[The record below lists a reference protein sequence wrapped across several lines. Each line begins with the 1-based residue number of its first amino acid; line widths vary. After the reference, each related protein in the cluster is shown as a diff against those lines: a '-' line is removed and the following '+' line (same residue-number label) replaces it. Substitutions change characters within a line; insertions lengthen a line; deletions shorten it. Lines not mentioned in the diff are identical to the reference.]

1 MSKIDELIA
10 KLCPNGVEYK
20 KLGQV
25 GEFIRG
31 SGLQKKDITDFDNGF
46 GAIHYG
52 QIYTYYSIHTNKT
65 KSFVA
70 SAHSKNLKKAKS
82 GNLVIATT
90 SENDT
95 DVCKAVAWLGKKDIA
110 VSGDACIYRH
120 SLEPKYVAYFFQSE
134 QFQLQKLGNITG
146 TKVRRVSPSCMA
158 KFLIPVPPLEIQRE
172 IVKVLDTFT
181 KLEAELKAELEAEL
195 EARRRQYH
203 YYRDQ
208 LLNFEGRD
216 DVQWMTLGEI
226 GTWYGGGTP
235 SKSRNDFWE
244 NGTIPWV
251 SPKDMGHPLVDST
264 EDYITEDAIKN
275 SSTKL
280 VPANSVAVV
289 VRSSILD
296 KILPIAL
303 IPIPVA
309 LNQDMKAI
317 IPHSNILPRFVA
329 YTMRARGNDI
339 LRVAKKTGGS
349 VASIESNKL
358 FSFRIPVPPLEEQA
372 RIVAILDKFDALV
385 NDLSS
390 GLPAEIAARR
400 KQYEHYRDR
409 LLTFKEAQ

>member
-20 KLGQV
+20 KLGQL

-110 VSGDACIYRH
+110 VSSDACIYRH

-181 KLEAELKAELEAEL
+181 KLEAELEAEL
-195 EARRRQYH
+195 KLRRKQYQ
-203 YYRDQ
+203 YYIDD
-208 LLNFEGRD
+208 LLNFENDIPNLKLSEIFEFKNGLNKGKEFFGKGNFIVKYT
-216 DVQWMTLGEI
+216 DVYKNNFLFKSSLSDRVEVTENEKNNVSAKKGDVFFTRTSETREEI
-226 GTWYGGGTP
+226 GFASVLLEDIEGCVFSGFLIRGRQKQERLLPKYCSYCFK
-235 SKSRNDFWE
+235 SKKVRE
-244 NGTIPWV
+244 QI
-251 SPKDMGHPLVDST
+251 
-264 EDYITEDAIKN
+264 IKN
-275 SSTKL
+275 CIFTTRAS
-280 VPANSVAVV
+280 
-289 VRSSILD
+289 
-296 KILPIAL
+296 L
-303 IPIPVA
+303 IRCAGQRPFQWP
-309 LNQDMKAI
+309 
-317 IPHSNILPRFVA
+317 
-329 YTMRARGNDI
+329 TRGNC
-339 LRVAKKTGGS
+339 RS
-349 VASIESNKL
+349 
-358 FSFRIPVPPLEEQA
+358 PQA
-372 RIVAILDKFDALV
+372 V
-385 NDLSS
+385 
-390 GLPAEIAARR
+390 
-400 KQYEHYRDR
+400 
-409 LLTFKEAQ
+409 

>member
-20 KLGQV
+20 KLGEV

-31 SGLQKKDITDFDNGF
+31 SGLQKKDITDYDNGF

-110 VSGDACIYRH
+110 VSSDACIYRH

-181 KLEAELKAELEAEL
+181 KLEAELKAELEA
-195 EARRRQYH
+195 RRRQYH

-216 DVQWMTLGEI
+216 DVQWMTLGEMSLDF
-226 GTWYGGGTP
+226 GRGKSKHRPRNDQKLYGGNIPFIQTGDI
-235 SKSRNDFWE
+235 RNASH
-244 NGTIPWV
+244 T
-251 SPKDMGHPLVDST
+251 
-264 EDYITEDAIKN
+264 ITE
-275 SSTKL
+275 
-280 VPANSVAVV
+280 
-289 VRSSILD
+289 
-296 KILPIAL
+296 
-303 IPIPVA
+303 
-309 LNQDMKAI
+309 
-317 IPHSNILPRFVA
+317 
-329 YTMRARGNDI
+329 YTQTYSDFG
-339 LRVAKKTGGS
+339 
-349 VASIESNKL
+349 
-358 FSFRIPVPPLEEQA
+358 
-372 RIVAILDKFDALV
+372 
-385 NDLSS
+385 
-390 GLPAEIAARR
+390 
-400 KQYEHYRDR
+400 
-409 LLTFKEAQ
+409 

>member
-20 KLGQV
+20 KLGQL

-110 VSGDACIYRH
+110 VSSDACIYRH

-181 KLEAELKAELEAEL
+181 KLEAELEAEL

-216 DVQWMTLGEI
+216 DVQWMTLG
-226 GTWYGGGTP
+226 
-235 SKSRNDFWE
+235 K
-244 NGTIPWV
+244 
-251 SPKDMGHPLVDST
+251 
-264 EDYITEDAIKN
+264 
-275 SSTKL
+275 
-280 VPANSVAVV
+280 
-289 VRSSILD
+289 
-296 KILPIAL
+296 
-303 IPIPVA
+303 
-309 LNQDMKAI
+309 
-317 IPHSNILPRFVA
+317 
-329 YTMRARGNDI
+329 
-339 LRVAKKTGGS
+339 
-349 VASIESNKL
+349 
-358 FSFRIPVPPLEEQA
+358 
-372 RIVAILDKFDALV
+372 
-385 NDLSS
+385 
-390 GLPAEIAARR
+390 
-400 KQYEHYRDR
+400 
-409 LLTFKEAQ
+409 